1 MTRFAREVHKALFR
15 QADAAARSRGSAT
28 LEAEHLLLALA
39 TRRDAT
45 AKLLFD
51 HGLTPEGIE
60 RALQQ
65 EFETSLGVAGVRL
78 EDHPLPDPPR
88 RSRRGPRVA
97 ASTNKALE
105 RAFLHAKEHS
115 IKRITSPVL
124 LAGILQ
130 AEVGTVPRALAAA
143 GIERDELRAE
153 AEFLASA

>member
-1 MTRFAREVHKALFR
+1 MTRFARDVHKALFR

-51 HGLTPEGIE
+51 HGLTPEGID
-60 RALQQ
+60 RALQD
-65 EFETSLGVAGVRL
+65 EFQQSLAVAGVRL
-78 EDHPLPDPPR
+78 ADHPLPDPPR

-97 ASTNKALE
+97 ASLNKALE
-105 RAFLHAKEHS
+105 RAFLHAKEHG
-115 IKRITSPVL
+115 IKRITSPVV

-143 GIERDELRAE
+143 GIERDELRTQ